1 MKNNLDDKKSI
12 GERLMLF
19 RKEILKTQKDL
30 SEEAGVLQATISQTE
45 SGQVF
50 PSFKLIAYLVDTYNL
65 NVRWLIN
72 GSGDMMIHLY
82 ETGPDTKENQDLRVL
97 MQDAK
102 TDPDLLANMMI
113 RYAELKKI
121 KMIDEASKIPTPPR
135 PSKKKS

>member
-1 MKNNLDDKKSI
+1 
-12 GERLMLF
+12 
-19 RKEILKTQKDL
+19 
-30 SEEAGVLQATISQTE
+30 
-45 SGQVF
+45 
-50 PSFKLIAYLVDTYNL
+50 
-65 NVRWLIN
+65 
-72 GSGDMMIHLY
+72 MMIHLY

>member
-121 KMIDEASKIPTPPR
+121 KMIDEASKIPTPAR